1 MLKIIEAGMKPHR
14 FKIKFSISVLVSA
27 NTLSV
32 MLSTINLYCALICC
46 AFVFVLKYLLLNKA
60 CSVKSIFLGLGSYVN
75 NTIIKNLNQYWEV
88 L

>member
-1 MLKIIEAGMKPHR
+1 
-14 FKIKFSISVLVSA
+14 
-27 NTLSV
+27 

-88 L
+88 LWVYIYMKGVYILLKAEKHSAD